1 MRIFKNR
8 DYYWAEYLSGVD
20 IYTCISKALFKTE
33 ATVGKWL
40 RICLAFI
47 ANANHSYCY
56 NPMQDSETL
65 LFLIFC
71 FCKQKRYAI

>member
-47 ANANHSYCY
+47 ANAN
-56 NPMQDSETL
+56 L
-65 LFLIFC
+65 LLLL
-71 FCKQKRYAI
+71 